1 MLGIVVLSASG
12 SCSSLGLLTL
22 DLQIVVFTMK
32 LPETDLVLV
41 MERAALRKT
50 FDLDI
55 YLEAFFVAVSTLV
68 VSTATEFRLPQAIDA
83 GFVLNGFLRT
93 SAIGMATVS

>member
-55 YLEAFFVAVSTLV
+55 YLELGSA

>member
-55 YLEAFFVAVSTLV
+55 YLELGSV